1 MKYLFTIIDRFTR
14 WPEAIPMAEATA
26 ESCARALLAHHI
38 ANFGVPTDIS
48 SDREAQFTSEL
59 WTALNKLLGARP
71 HYTTSYHPQANGII
85 EHFHRQLKAVLK
97 ARLDGPHWTDE
108 LPLILLGIR
117 SVPKDDLG
125 CSTAELVYGDT
136 APTTAP
142 TDGDS
147 TGLLLRLRDTMQRL
161 RATPTTHHG
170 GQHTGHSPV
179 SLRTCKFVFVRPD
192 AHKTPLVSLPQPFS
206 SVGASTQIF
215 HASNKRPLC
224 HRGR

>member
-48 SDREAQFTSEL
+48 SDRGAQFTSEL

-85 EHFHRQLKAVLK
+85 ECFHWQLKAALK

-136 APTTAP
+136 PRLPGEFFATTAP
-142 TDGDS
+142 NDGDS
-147 TGLLLRLRDTMQRL
+147 TGLLLRLRDTM
-161 RATPTTHHG
+161 
-170 GQHTGHSPV
+170 
-179 SLRTCKFVFVRPD
+179 
-192 AHKTPLVSLPQPFS
+192 
-206 SVGASTQIF
+206 
-215 HASNKRPLC
+215 
-224 HRGR
+224 